1 MKHNDFESVIVEYF
15 DAILGDV
22 IVVKRTTRTK
32 YLEVIERDWIDLVR
46 QSALRHYGN
55 GHQLYQDADG
65 FVKAFTDVLLLTSN
79 VILNTN
85 PSMSKATIDSLELI
99 INNYIIRLCGWASED
114 NWRIVSEKLDEL
126 SRRLFEFATF
136 LKEPNPPKDVYD
148 EHVKRIKISARRFAR
163 WFNTSAK

>member
-1 MKHNDFESVIVEYF
+1 MKRNDFESVIVEYF

-65 FVKAFTDVLLLTSN
+65 FVKAFTDAIFFILQSKTKEYDKMTSLLD
-79 VILNTN
+79 
-85 PSMSKATIDSLELI
+85 K
-99 INNYIIRLCGWASED
+99 YIKQLCGWASED
-114 NWRIVSEKLDEL
+114 DQVITREKAEEVLVRII
-126 SRRLFEFATF
+126 EFAEF